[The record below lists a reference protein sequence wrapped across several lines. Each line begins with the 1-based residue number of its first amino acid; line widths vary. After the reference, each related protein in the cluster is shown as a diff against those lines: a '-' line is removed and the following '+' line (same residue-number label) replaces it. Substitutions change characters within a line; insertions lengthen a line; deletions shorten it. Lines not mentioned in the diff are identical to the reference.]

1 MVENLET
8 EDTLNNCKKVENC
21 NNNNQSGNSSPKGS
35 KHLHLVNN
43 LGPKTS
49 WARRNVL
56 LKQQKCM
63 ELSSYRHNDHQLLAA
78 SPWFQEGLSRYHI
91 YSEIQ
96 AMCK

>member
-1 MVENLET
+1 MET
-8 EDTLNNCKKVENC
+8 ENPKLNNCKKVENH
-21 NNNNQSGNSSPKGS
+21 S
-35 KHLHLVNN
+35 KAKQNLHLVTNN

-49 WARRNVL
+49 WARRNVIW
-56 LKQQKCM
+56 KQSQKCM
-63 ELSSYRHNDHQLLAA
+63 ELSSYQQHRNNDQQLAA